1 MTIKNFR
8 HGRLLIEDGSIP
20 VPLQKVV
27 TFSGASFTFTESRT
41 RNIVRDRGQIKE
53 VTVGDQIPVS
63 WSLTAQYEDRTSFRT
78 FVDGVWDNQL
88 DSVLGLVAG
97 VPNVNVPTTYDYEQ
111 NSLQILATDPIGP
124 IASKQPIGTPPA
136 ADGEFSENLG
146 VSNVERVISVPA
158 LDGFNIQPPA
168 GDADVDVTYDAVG
181 RSTLDPASVALGA
194 CTGSISFFRLV
205 LLIFDPCDPPD
216 VNDLT
221 IGTVV
226 EKITIDQAWL
236 DEDGFSENEEAN
248 EVTFS
253 GQAIVNKV
261 LIEPVP

>member
-1 MTIKNFR
+1 M
-8 HGRLLIEDGSIP
+8 
-20 VPLQKVV
+20 PLQKIV
-27 TFSGASFTFTESRT
+27 TFSGASFSFTESRT
-41 RNIVRDRGQIKE
+41 RNIVRDRGEIKE

-88 DSVLGLVAG
+88 DTVLGLVPG
-97 VPNVNVPTTYDYEQ
+97 VPNSNVPPTYDYEQ
-111 NSLQILATDPIGP
+111 NSLQILSTDPIALIP
-124 IASKQPIGTPPA
+124 SSKQPIGTPPA
-136 ADGEFSENLG
+136 ADGEFSENVG
-146 VSNVERVISVPA
+146 TSNVERVIVVPA
-158 LDGFNIQPPA
+158 ADGFNIQPPV

-205 LLIFDPCDPPD
+205 LLIFDPCDPPSTI
-216 VNDLT
+216 DLT

-226 EKITIDQAWL
+226 EKIVIDQAWL

-261 LIEPVP
+261 LITPVP